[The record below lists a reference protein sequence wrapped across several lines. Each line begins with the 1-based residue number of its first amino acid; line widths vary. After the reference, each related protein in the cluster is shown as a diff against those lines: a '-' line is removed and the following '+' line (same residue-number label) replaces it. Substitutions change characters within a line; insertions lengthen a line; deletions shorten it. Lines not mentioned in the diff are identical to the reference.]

1 MVDSLF
7 KFQTENLNILIVE
20 DTQSER
26 CFIAQLLQNMGLH
39 VSSCSSAE
47 QAILEYERQEV
58 DIVISDWR
66 MPGITGPELCEHL
79 KSQPFPPYIILLTSN
94 NLAEHMIQGIESGA
108 DDFISKPF
116 VPSVLKVR
124 ILAAARIV
132 KLQQKLTHK
141 NSELNTALANE
152 HEYLEQ
158 IQSDMKSAVKL
169 QSSHLPSS
177 SHLINQWHLATRFKP
192 AQELAGDIFQCIEID
207 KTHIGFYLLDV
218 TGHGIAASM
227 QSFTLAQQLSCNSC
241 DWESLDPALI
251 VNKLNQDFED
261 PENKGRFATL
271 ILGIANSLT
280 GEIRITVAGHP
291 QPILLDDKGARLM
304 ELDSG
309 LPLGIDRQFSYRYS
323 KLTLKSHQH
332 LMLYSDGLYET
343 QHPKFGEFG
352 LARLVKTCSQAH
364 SLPAESLL
372 HHLSHAIEL
381 WQQKKPQDDI
391 SMMLLSAPNQLNQSH
406 IQDDVTLKELY
417 FSHIETTN
425 KTTQNEINI
434 NEVLPV
440 KHPLSEA
447 PITSTSNCISRRTY
461 E

>member
-26 CFIAQLLQNMGLH
+26 CFIAQLLQSMGLH

-79 KSQPFPPYIILLTSN
+79 KSLPFPPYIILLTSN

-132 KLQQKLTHK
+132 KLQRKLTHK

-152 HEYLEQ
+152 HECLKQ

-177 SHLINQWHLATRFKP
+177 SHLINKWHLATRFNP

-291 QPILLDDKGARLM
+291 QPILLDDTGARLM

-323 KLTLKSHQH
+323 KFTLKSHQH
-332 LMLYSDGLYET
+332 LMLYSDGLYESM
-343 QHPKFGEFG
+343 HPRFGEFG
-352 LARLVKTCSQAH
+352 ITRLVKRCDQAH
-364 SLPAESLL
+364 SLSPESLL
-372 HHLSHAIEL
+372 HHLSHSINL

-391 SMMLLSAPNQLNQSH
+391 SMMLLSAPSLFKQSPML
-406 IQDDVTLKELY
+406 DSTPVKELY
-417 FSHIETTN
+417 YSHVETEDRTF
-425 KTTQNEINI
+425 KNEAVI

-440 KHPLSEA
+440 QPLSKA
-447 PITSTSNCISRRTY
+447 SITSASDCISRRIY